1 MATNRNSTP
10 DGSASSLRPPTN
22 RGHHLRAS
30 ADMSGFT
37 SPLANSRQIR
47 PASEVYL
54 NAGTPPAQGSEA
66 EAYDKAAQ
74 KWLADL
80 ESYENTLDE
89 MAAATLDQ
97 EFKDELSAIE
107 QWFRVL
113 SAAER
118 TAALYALLQQTSP
131 VQVRFFI
138 AILQQMA
145 SSQSDP
151 LSNRMSE
158 LMVGEQSR
166 HSFPSRPPPSP
177 TTLTNRNSQLDPA
190 TVSAMFPEAAA
201 ALATQRARYSQV
213 SGVTPGTK
221 SNRNSAI
228 FETKPSSSLSTM
240 TLANN
245 PPASPWRRD
254 ESVPQPSANGNE
266 NRPKSGQ
273 DNKPAATKE
282 SMGNWQAPPRSAG
295 IRSPGIPTTGAS
307 NLQTTTITSVN
318 GGNGNVEMP
327 ELSPFPPGAN
337 WASMVNTPVV
347 PMFGNDAMSAQANA
361 DMVANA
367 TAMKLAAMSTVN
379 NRFLIDSDVR
389 KYRRSKPDAASILSP
404 GLPPNQQQIPA
415 ITQNVIMY
423 NERGQPVQIPA
434 AAVQIAAAQQQ
445 LAGQPSPGL
454 QSATYAHLTSPQ
466 NNGFLTPTYGSPLL
480 SGPTLSL
487 NQFVNAGSE
496 GGYHSDHSDLTGRG
510 RSPRGGRRGSSKP
523 PEDPTDITLLNDIPA
538 WLRSLRLHKYTDNL
552 KDLKWQEL
560 VLLDDEALEKRG
572 VAAVGARRK
581 MLKVFEQV
589 RDAKTDGKLPA

>member
-10 DGSASSLRPPTN
+10 DGAASSLRPPTN

-30 ADMSGFT
+30 ADMSGFS
-37 SPLANSRQIR
+37 SPLGSARQIR

-54 NAGTPPAQGSEA
+54 NAGTPPAQNAEA

-113 SAAER
+113 SVAER
-118 TAALYALLQQTSP
+118 TAALYALLQQTTP

-145 SSQSDP
+145 QSQSDP

-158 LMVGEQSR
+158 LM
-166 HSFPSRPPPSP
+166 
-177 TTLTNRNSQLDPA
+177 LDPA

-240 TLANN
+240 SLANN
-245 PPASPWRRD
+245 PPSSPWRRD
-254 ESVPQPSANGNE
+254 ESVPQPGANGND

-273 DNKPAATKE
+273 DNRPAAKDT
-282 SMGNWQAPPRSAG
+282 MGNWQAPPRSAG
-295 IRSPGIPTTGAS
+295 LRSPGIPTSAS
-307 NLQTTTITSVN
+307 GNLQTTTITSVN

-337 WASMVNTPVV
+337 WASLVNTPVV
-347 PMFGNDAMSAQANA
+347 PVFGNDAMSAQANA

-389 KYRRSKPDAASILSP
+389 KYRRSKPDAASMLSP
-404 GLPPNQQQIPA
+404 GLPSGQQQIPA
-415 ITQNVIMY
+415 IAQNVIMY
-423 NERGQPVQIPA
+423 NERGQAIQIPA
-434 AAVQIAAAQQQ
+434 AAVQAAAVQQQ
-445 LAGQPSPGL
+445 LASQASPGL
-454 QSATYAHLTSPQ
+454 PSATLSHLASPQ
-466 NNGFLTPTYGSPLL
+466 NNGFLTPYGSPLF
-480 SGPTLSL
+480 SAGPTISL
-487 NQFVNAGSE
+487 NQLVGVGSE
-496 GGYHSDHSDLTGRG
+496 GYHSDHSDITGRG
-510 RSPRGGRRGSSKP
+510 RSPRGRRGSSKP
-523 PEDPTDITLLNDIPA
+523 PEDPTDLNLLNDIPA

-560 VLLDDEALEKRG
+560 VQLDDEALEKRG

-589 RDAKTDGKLPA
+589 REAITEGKI

>member
-10 DGSASSLRPPTN
+10 DGATSSLRPPTN

-30 ADMSGFT
+30 ADMSGFS
-37 SPLANSRQIR
+37 SPLGSARQIR

-54 NAGTPPAQGSEA
+54 NAGTPPAQNAEA

-118 TAALYALLQQTSP
+118 TAALYALLQQTTP

-145 SSQSDP
+145 QTQTSLVTDP
-151 LSNRMSE
+151 LSSRMSE
-158 LMVGEQSR
+158 LMVSEQSR

-240 TLANN
+240 SLANN
-245 PPASPWRRD
+245 PPSSPWRRD
-254 ESVPQPSANGNE
+254 ESVPQPGANGND

-273 DNKPAATKE
+273 DNRPPAKE
-282 SMGNWQAPPRSAG
+282 TMGSWQAPPRSAG
-295 IRSPGIPTTGAS
+295 LRSPGIPTSTSG

-318 GGNGNVEMP
+318 GGNGAVEMP

-347 PMFGNDAMSAQANA
+347 PMFGNDAMSAQVNA

-379 NRFLIDSDVR
+379 NRFMIDSDVR
-389 KYRRSKPDAASILSP
+389 KYRRSKPDAASMLSP
-404 GLPPNQQQIPA
+404 GLSPGQPQIPSIA
-415 ITQNVIMY
+415 QHVIMY
-423 NERGQPVQIPA
+423 NERGQAVQIPA
-434 AAVQIAAAQQQ
+434 AAMQVAAAQQH
-445 LAGQPSPGL
+445 LASSPGL
-454 QSATYAHLTSPQ
+454 PSAGLAQLGSPQ
-466 NNGFLTPTYGSPLL
+466 NNGFLTPYGSPLL
-480 SGPTLSL
+480 SAGPTISL
-487 NQFVNAGSE
+487 NQLVGGGSE
-496 GGYHSDHSDLTGRG
+496 GYHSDHSDITGRG
-510 RSPRGGRRGSSKP
+510 RSPRGRRGSSKP
-523 PEDPTDITLLNDIPA
+523 PEDPTDINLLNDIPA

-560 VLLDDEALEKRG
+560 VMLDDEALDKRG

-589 RDAKTDGKLPA
+589 RDAKGDGKLP

>member
-1 MATNRNSTP
+1 MSANRNSTP
-10 DGSASSLRPPTN
+10 DGATSSLRPPTN

-54 NAGTPPAQGSEA
+54 NAGTPPAQNSET

-113 SAAER
+113 SVAER
-118 TAALYALLQQTSP
+118 TAALYALLQQTTP

-158 LMVGEQSR
+158 LMVSEQSR

-240 TLANN
+240 SLANN
-245 PPASPWRRD
+245 PPSSPWRRD
-254 ESVPQPSANGNE
+254 ESVPQPNANGGE

-273 DNKPAATKE
+273 DNKQTQKE
-282 SMGNWQAPPRSAG
+282 SSMGNWQAPPRSAG
-295 IRSPGIPTTGAS
+295 LRSPGIPTSAS
-307 NLQTTTITSVN
+307 SNIQNTTITSVN
-318 GGNGNVEMP
+318 GGNGSIEMP
-327 ELSPFPPGAN
+327 EMSPFPVGAN

-347 PMFGNDAMSAQANA
+347 PVFSDAMSAQANA

-389 KYRRSKPDAASILSP
+389 KYRRSKPDGTILSP
-404 GLPPNQQQIPA
+404 GLPSGQQQIPS

-434 AAVQIAAAQQQ
+434 AAMQVAAAQQQ
-445 LAGQPSPGL
+445 LAGQPSPGI
-454 QSATYAHLTSPQ
+454 SPGTYAHLTSPQ
-466 NNGFLTPTYGSPLL
+466 QNGFLTPTYGSPLL
-480 SGPTLSL
+480 GGGPTISL
-487 NQFVNAGSE
+487 NQFVAGSE
-496 GGYHSDHSDLTGRG
+496 GYHSDHSDLTGGTRG
-510 RSPRGGRRGSSKP
+510 RSPRGRRGSSKP
-523 PEDPTDITLLNDIPA
+523 PEDPTDINLLSDIPA

-552 KDLKWQEL
+552 KDLKWQDL
-560 VLLDDEALEKRG
+560 VQLDDEALEKRG

-589 RDAKTDGKLPA
+589 RDAKAEGKLPQ

>member
-10 DGSASSLRPPTN
+10 DGAASSLRPPTN

-30 ADMSGFT
+30 ADMSGFS
-37 SPLANSRQIR
+37 SPLGSARQIR

-54 NAGTPPAQGSEA
+54 NAGTPPAQNAEA

-113 SAAER
+113 SVAER
-118 TAALYALLQQTSP
+118 TAALYALLQQTTP

-145 SSQSDP
+145 QTQTSLVTDP
-151 LSNRMSE
+151 LSSRMSE
-158 LMVGEQSR
+158 LMVSEQSR

-240 TLANN
+240 SLANN
-245 PPASPWRRD
+245 PPSSPWRRD
-254 ESVPQPSANGNE
+254 ESVPQPGANGSDS
-266 NRPKSGQ
+266 RPKSGQ
-273 DNKPAATKE
+273 DNRPPAKE
-282 SMGNWQAPPRSAG
+282 TMGNWQAPPRSAG
-295 IRSPGIPTTGAS
+295 LRSPGIPTTSTSG

-337 WASMVNTPVV
+337 WASM
-347 PMFGNDAMSAQANA
+347 
-361 DMVANA
+361 
-367 TAMKLAAMSTVN
+367 LAAMSTVN
-379 NRFLIDSDVR
+379 NRFMIDSDVR
-389 KYRRSKPDAASILSP
+389 KYRRSKPDAASMLSP
-404 GLPPNQQQIPA
+404 GLSPGQPQIPSIA
-415 ITQNVIMY
+415 QNVIMY
-423 NERGQPVQIPA
+423 NERGQAVQIPA
-434 AAVQIAAAQQQ
+434 AAMQVAAAQQH
-445 LAGQPSPGL
+445 LASSPGL
-454 QSATYAHLTSPQ
+454 PSAGLAQLGSPQ
-466 NNGFLTPTYGSPLL
+466 NNGFLTPYGSPLL
-480 SGPTLSL
+480 SAGPTISL
-487 NQFVNAGSE
+487 NQLVGGGSE
-496 GGYHSDHSDLTGRG
+496 GYHSDHSDITGRG
-510 RSPRGGRRGSSKP
+510 RSPRGRRGSSKP
-523 PEDPTDITLLNDIPA
+523 PEDPTDINLLNDIPA

-560 VLLDDEALEKRG
+560 VTLDDEALEKRG

-581 MLKVFEQV
+581 MLKVFDQV
-589 RDAKTDGKLPA
+589 KEAKGDGKLP

>member
-1 MATNRNSTP
+1 MASNRNSTP

-54 NAGTPPAQGSEA
+54 NAGTPPAQNSET

-113 SAAER
+113 SVAER
-118 TAALYALLQQTSP
+118 TAALYALLQQTTP

-166 HSFPSRPPPSP
+166 HSYPSRPPPSP

-228 FETKPSSSLSTM
+228 FETKPGSSLSTM
-240 TLANN
+240 SLANN
-245 PPASPWRRD
+245 PPSSPWRRD
-254 ESVPQPSANGNE
+254 ESVPQPGANGNE

-273 DNKPAATKE
+273 DNKAGSKD

-295 IRSPGIPTTGAS
+295 LRSPAIPNTGSS
-307 NLQTTTITSVN
+307 NLQTTTVTSVN
-318 GGNGNVEMP
+318 GGNGAVEMP
-327 ELSPFPPGAN
+327 ELSPYQPGN

-347 PMFGNDAMSAQANA
+347 PMFGNDAMSAQVNA

-379 NRFLIDSDVR
+379 NRFMIDSDVR
-389 KYRRSKPDAASILSP
+389 KFRRSKPDGNGMMSPGLSP
-404 GLPPNQQQIPA
+404 GQQIPA
-415 ITQNVIMY
+415 ISQNVIMY

-434 AAVQIAAAQQQ
+434 AAMQVAAVQQQ
-445 LAGQPSPGL
+445 LAGQASPGM
-454 QSATYAHLTSPQ
+454 SHGSYNPLTSPQ
-466 NNGFLTPTYGSPLL
+466 NNGFLTPSYGSPLF
-480 SGPTLSL
+480 SGGPTISL
-487 NQFVNAGSE
+487 NQFVAGSE
-496 GGYHSDHSDLTGRG
+496 GYHSDASDLTGRG
-510 RSPRGGRRGSSKP
+510 RSPRGRRGSSKP
-523 PEDPTDITLLNDIPA
+523 PEDPTDISLLQDIPT

-552 KDLKWQEL
+552 KDLKWQDL
-560 VLLDDEALEKRG
+560 VLLDEDALEKRG

-581 MLKVFEQV
+581 MIKVFEQV
-589 RDAKTDGKLPA
+589 RDAKAEGKLP

>member
-30 ADMSGFT
+30 ADMSGFS
-37 SPLANSRQIR
+37 SPLASSRQIR
-47 PASEVYL
+47 PSSEVYL
-54 NAGTPPAQGSEA
+54 NAGTPPTQNAEA

-113 SAAER
+113 SVAER
-118 TAALYALLQQTSP
+118 TAALYALLQQTTP

-158 LMVGEQSR
+158 LM
-166 HSFPSRPPPSP
+166 
-177 TTLTNRNSQLDPA
+177 LDPA

-240 TLANN
+240 SLANN
-245 PPASPWRRD
+245 PPSSPWRRD
-254 ESVPQPSANGNE
+254 ESVPQPGANGNE
-266 NRPKSGQ
+266 GRPKSGQ
-273 DNKPAATKE
+273 ENKAAQKE
-282 SMGNWQAPPRSAG
+282 TMGNWQAPPRSAG
-295 IRSPGIPTTGAS
+295 LRSPGIPPSGSS
-307 NLQTTTITSVN
+307 NLQTTTITSIN
-318 GGNGNVEMP
+318 GGNGNIEMP
-327 ELSPFPPGAN
+327 ELSPYPAGGN
-337 WASMVNTPVV
+337 WASMVNTPVA
-347 PMFGNDAMSAQANA
+347 PMFGGDALSAQANA

-389 KYRRSKPDAASILSP
+389 KYRRSKPDGTTVLSP
-404 GLPPNQQQIPA
+404 GLPGQGGQQSPIPA

-423 NERGQPVQIPA
+423 NDRGQPVQIPA
-434 AAVQIAAAQQQ
+434 AAVQAAAVQQQ
-445 LAGQPSPGL
+445 LAGQTSPGL
-454 QSATYAHLTSPQ
+454 PSAGLGHLVSPQ
-466 NNGFLTPTYGSPLL
+466 NNGFLTPYTTSPLL
-480 SGPTLSL
+480 GNPTISL
-487 NQFVNAGSE
+487 NQLVSGGSE
-496 GGYHSDHSDLTGRG
+496 GYISDHSDITGGRG
-510 RSPRGGRRGSSKP
+510 RSPRGRRGSSKP
-523 PEDPTDITLLNDIPA
+523 PEDPTDINLLNDIPA

-552 KDLKWQEL
+552 KDLKWQDL
-560 VLLDDEALEKRG
+560 VQLDDEALEKRG

-581 MLKVFEQV
+581 MLKVFDQV
-589 RDAKTDGKLPA
+589 KEAKADGKLP